1 MHHARG
7 AWPFLVT
14 PWLRTGTLRSI
25 TGTGTVPVTCPAVYA
40 GLEWTPDGT
49 ACVKRISLGRT
60 PKTLCLHLRRAS
72 WTSAGHHLKLTGHVN
87 FPLSLDVAPY
97 STANMLPLSS
107 ISQQYAASASPV
119 QAKWVGPGA
128 PDSSKPKKGNCALQ
142 DAPSSAAED
151 VASKTGRPVT
161 TSKDA
166 PDITSR
172 GASPD
177 GDAPAVPNSIS
188 AGPSS
193 PLGLLKAG
201 NSKGY
206 SNGDLAP
213 VSAFASL
220 AAAADST
227 PEGTPDD
234 HKGDDASMTGQIA
247 ATGHLS
253 AAGPVQRLL
262 ASHALSL
269 ASSLTSESSLLNE
282 DWLSSPTG
290 TREPNHEGCRG
301 PTAAAAA
308 AVAEKLARRVPNGN
322 AGRLGSA
329 QRAGQVQRVLASH
342 ALSLASSLMS
352 EGSLLDDDV
361 LGDATGQEH
370 GHPTGLHQAPGD
382 QQARVDDAIASTHAD
397 DKDEAAPA
405 PAAAFQAHSTAG
417 GDNGATAVE
426 ADDGKAAAAAAAAND
441 SADICCHAQAAAS
454 TSGDADISGASS
466 TASAESEQSLV
477 DTEQDESYPAP
488 APHLTSSSR
497 TVISPC
503 PTEIMDDEVQ
513 DDWHVQNPVATDLVY
528 HLTAAVVH
536 HGGSSGSGHYTV
548 YRRIQPEQDLPAAAS
563 ELTLW
568 FSISDEVVRQASVHD
583 VLACQAT
590 LLFYER

>member
-1 MHHARG
+1 M
-7 AWPFLVT
+7 
-14 PWLRTGTLRSI
+14 
-25 TGTGTVPVTCPAVYA
+25 YA
-40 GLEWTPDGT
+40 GLDWSPDGT
-49 ACVKRISLGRT
+49 ACVKRISLGRA
-60 PKTLCLHLRRAS
+60 PKTLCLHLRRAF

-87 FPLSLDVAPY
+87 FPVSLDVAPY
-97 STANMLPLSS
+97 SAANMLPLSG
-107 ISQQYAASASPV
+107 ISQQYAALASPV
-119 QAKWVGPGA
+119 QAKWVGPGG
-128 PDSSKPKKGNCALQ
+128 PDSSNSNKGSSAPQ

-151 VASKTGRPVT
+151 VASSTGRPVT
-161 TSKDA
+161 TSKDD
-166 PDITSR
+166 PDNTGR
-172 GASPD
+172 AASPD
-177 GDAPAVPNSIS
+177 GDAPAVPNSSS

-201 NSKGY
+201 NSNRY
-206 SNGDLAP
+206 SNGDLAL
-213 VSAFASL
+213 VSAFASQ
-220 AAAADST
+220 AASAAST
-227 PEGTPDD
+227 PEGTSDE
-234 HKGDDASMTGQIA
+234 HKGDDASMTGQNA
-247 ATGHLS
+247 ATVHLS
-253 AAGPVQRLL
+253 APGPVQRLL

-282 DWLSSPTG
+282 DLLSTPNG
-290 TREPNHEGCRG
+290 TLESNHEGSSG
-301 PTAAAAA
+301 PKAAAAAA
-308 AVAEKLARRVPNGN
+308 AVAERLARRVSNGK
-322 AGRLGSA
+322 AGRLGSV
-329 QRAGQVQRVLASH
+329 QRAGPVQRVLASH

-361 LGDATGQEH
+361 LGDATSQEH
-370 GHPTGLHQAPGD
+370 GHPAGLHQAPGD
-382 QQARVDDAIASTHAD
+382 QQARVDDAVASTHAD
-397 DKDEAAPA
+397 DNDEAAPA
-405 PAAAFQAHSTAG
+405 PAAAFQVHSTSG

-441 SADICCHAQAAAS
+441 NADICCHAQAAAS